1 LAVYEKG
8 KEIFRLPPQ
17 RESDVGSSGPLP
29 ASSDDNV
36 LHRVEPVYPEEARAQ
51 GIEGAVVA
59 DVFIDREGKVV
70 DVKTVSGAPVLAQ
83 AVSDAVKQW
92 VFKPRGEAMETRVTL
107 NFRLPH

>member
-17 RESDVGSSGPLP
+17 KESEVGAAVLP
-29 ASSDDNV
+29 DSAVGDV
-36 LHRVEPVYPEEARAQ
+36 LHRVEPDYPEEARAQ

-59 DVFIDREGKVV
+59 DVFIDQEGKVV